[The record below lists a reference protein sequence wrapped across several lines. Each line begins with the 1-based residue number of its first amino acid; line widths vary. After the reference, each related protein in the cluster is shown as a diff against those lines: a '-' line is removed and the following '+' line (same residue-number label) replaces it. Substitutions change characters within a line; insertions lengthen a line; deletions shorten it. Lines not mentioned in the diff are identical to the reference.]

1 MRLFVVAVIALLL
14 ATVASAWTHSR
25 PTLRVARSAHALA
38 IRGSGF
44 YAHEGVRVTLRATT
58 SHVKLVRTTSAG
70 TFVAGFGSTST
81 DRCSALLARALGTRG
96 DRASLKLPAPE
107 CPPE

>member
-1 MRLFVVAVIALLL
+1 MRLAGVALVALLL
-14 ATVASAWTHSR
+14 ATAASAQKQSH
-25 PTLRVARSAHALA
+25 PVLRVLRSAHVLV

-44 YAHEGVRVTLRATT
+44 YARESVRVTLRATA

-70 TFVAGFGSTST
+70 TFSAGFDATSA
-81 DRCSALLARALGTRG
+81 DRCSALVARAVGARG
-96 DRASLKLPAPE
+96 DRALLKAPAPE